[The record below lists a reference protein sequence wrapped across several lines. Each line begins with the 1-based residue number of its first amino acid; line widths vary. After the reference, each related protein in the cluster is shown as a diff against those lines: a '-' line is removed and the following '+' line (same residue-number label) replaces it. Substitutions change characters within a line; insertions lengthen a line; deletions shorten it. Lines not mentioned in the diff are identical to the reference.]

1 MRHDEEAQIHILEM
15 LTLFWLF
22 FMSAT
27 FLIRVHGPDS
37 PSVAL
42 DSSLEMAGD
51 DAIRYG
57 LGLEAEIEG
66 ENRLEELLA
75 DDNREAACEL
85 LQSAVAPGKEA
96 NCWLAKD
103 SSVATPHGTVGS
115 PSSGTVAVH
124 HLVVI
129 GPYVW
134 TVTLDVWARGG
145 GA

>member
-1 MRHDEEAQIHILEM
+1 VREDEEAQIHILEM

-27 FLIRVHGPDS
+27 FLIRVHVPDS

-42 DSSLEMAGD
+42 DSSLEMAGE

-57 LGLEAEIEG
+57 LGVEAVTMG
-66 ENRLEELLA
+66 DNRLVELLA
-75 DDNREAACEL
+75 DDDREAACSL

-103 SSVATPHGTVGS
+103 SAVSSPHGTVGT
-115 PSSGTVAVH
+115 PSGGTVAVH
-124 HLVVI
+124 RLVAV
-129 GPYVW
+129 GPAMW